1 MDQPIHIIAYLS
13 RKYPIL
19 HADRNKKQSIPTCAY
34 IFPNGQGDV
43 AKFLEGEKNSKSWG
57 DEHGGIYRIW
67 SGTTPEIVLT
77 RSADINAICKNS
89 NTHLKATNN
98 DGGWLMGQLLG
109 SCLGLVSGDEWQQIK
124 LAVARA
130 FAKGEVAGSIEK
142 IECLT
147 KEHFISLHQH
157 ARLGGGTLNPVADLR
172 MLPFWIVADHLYGPL
187 TPVLKKQLEQLIPGR
202 EALFAQAIRG
212 GIPRFAWSRF
222 LPTKTNRNLSTFKR
236 QWHSFND
243 TVLRAC
249 ESEGRNPPIFKMYQA
264 VKDGHITSENM
275 YQTLDEM
282 LFANLDV
289 TMGAISWN
297 VVFLATDQK
306 VQDRVRTEI
315 RGVRSSGDE
324 RHFSEYLLSSS
335 TLLASS
341 VLESARL
348 KPLAAFT
355 VPQAAPT
362 TQLLSGFSVPPRT
375 NFVIDTYAINI
386 GNKYWGEDTQSYKPE
401 RFLERK
407 TSETRYNYWRFGF
420 GPRQCL
426 GKHLAEL
433 MIRVLLVHL
442 LENYELSLPEHSN
455 MDKDPESWITH
466 PNLELI
472 CKARS

>member
-1 MDQPIHIIAYLS
+1 
-13 RKYPIL
+13 
-19 HADRNKKQSIPTCAY
+19 
-34 IFPNGQGDV
+34 
-43 AKFLEGEKNSKSWG
+43 
-57 DEHGGIYRIW
+57 
-67 SGTTPEIVLT
+67 
-77 RSADINAICKNS
+77 
-89 NTHLKATNN
+89 
-98 DGGWLMGQLLG
+98 MGQLLG
-109 SCLGLVSGDEWQQIK
+109 SCLGLVSGDEWQRIK
-124 LAVARA
+124 LVISRA
-130 FAKGEVAGSIEK
+130 FKKGEVAGSIGKMES
-142 IECLT
+142 IT
-147 KEHFISLHQH
+147 KEHFMSLQQNG
-157 ARLGGGTLNPVADLR
+157 RLGDSTLNPVADLR

-187 TPVLKKQLEQLIPGR
+187 TPVLKGQLEQLIPGR
-202 EALFAQAIRG
+202 EALFAQVIRG
-212 GIPRFAWSRF
+212 GITRFAWSRL
-222 LPTKTNRNLSTFKR
+222 LPTKTNRNLSTFKH

-243 TVLRAC
+243 AVLRAC
-249 ESEGRNPPIFKMYQA
+249 VSEGRNPPIVQLYQA
-264 VKDGHITSENM
+264 VRDGYISSENM

-297 VVFLATDQK
+297 VVFLAIDEV

-315 RGVRSSGDE
+315 RKKRSSGHE
-324 RHFSEYLLSSS
+324 TEFSEYLLSSS

-341 VLESARL
+341 ILESARL

-362 TQLLSGFSVPPRT
+362 SRILSGFSVPPRT

-386 GNKYWGEDTQSYKPE
+386 RNKYWGEDAQSYKLG

-407 TSETRYNYWRFGF
+407 TSDTRYNYWRFGF
-420 GPRQCL
+420 GPRQCV